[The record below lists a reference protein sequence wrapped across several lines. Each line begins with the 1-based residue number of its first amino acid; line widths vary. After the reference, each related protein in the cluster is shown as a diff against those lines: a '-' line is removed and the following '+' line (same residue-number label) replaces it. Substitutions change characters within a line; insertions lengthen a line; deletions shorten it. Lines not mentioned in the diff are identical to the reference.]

1 MFFFQIL
8 NFNYFS
14 TSHGKMF
21 PSYLANV
28 SLFKVLFHF
37 VFLILSFKLFAFLIL
52 PSSDGIHTMNEK
64 EGNDFGHNVT
74 FLSSSFIV
82 FLK

>member
-1 MFFFQIL
+1 MGKCSPPTFP
-8 NFNYFS
+8 
-14 TSHGKMF
+14 TSH
-21 PSYLANV
+21 YV
-28 SLFKVLFHF
+28 FKVLFHF
-37 VFLILSFKLFAFLIL
+37 VFLILSFKLYAFLIL
-52 PSSDGIHTMNEK
+52 PSSDGIYIMNEK